1 MSCRIENGRAILPN
15 GKDSKLL
22 AKLREVVN
30 NNFKAEALYESIYN
44 SEGEFKKFSMGRRL
58 GLRNYKVLDF
68 TKDEDGKEIQ
78 RWGKKDYIK
87 RKVAINKLINGVLH
101 PDVRTLLVLNV
112 DFNQVFKKLIQ
123 RHEKKGWQ

>member
-44 SEGEFKKFSMGRRL
+44 SEGEFKKFYGNFEEE
-58 GLRNYKVLDF
+58 GQVDTNFLD
-68 TKDEDGKEIQ
+68 E
-78 RWGKKDYIK
+78 
-87 RKVAINKLINGVLH
+87 NGEPIL
-101 PDVRTLLVLNV
+101 
-112 DFNQVFKKLIQ
+112 
-123 RHEKKGWQ
+123 